1 MGLSLSL
8 RLSHHV
14 LHISDT
20 GYPSLLSGYG
30 DDRSLGWSDPLPQLH
45 LWEVHHQDSVD
56 RGEHHLRGGVTEGD
70 DEVHRVVQADQLQGD
85 EDDLPEVL
93 RGQQGPLQVQERGH
107 LYSEDKGR
115 KPKAYCKRNKP
126 NDRYPAIS

>member
-1 MGLSLSL
+1 MYYILVILATLVFSQGLDMMGMYSTKIIREFIILFII
-8 RLSHHV
+8 R
-14 LHISDT
+14 T
-20 GYPSLLSGYG
+20 K
-30 DDRSLGWSDPLPQLH
+30 GWSDPLPQLH

-56 RGEHHLRGGVTEGD
+56 RGEHNLRGGVTEGD

-107 LYSEDKGR
+107 LHSEE
-115 KPKAYCKRNKP
+115 
-126 NDRYPAIS
+126 